1 MHIHATLQRG
11 DLPTGIMDESEVRS
25 FRGMGSRA
33 TLVSPLAKADGGFD
47 EVVAPTTFRDGY
59 HSCDRD
65 K

>member
-1 MHIHATLQRG
+1 
-11 DLPTGIMDESEVRS
+11 MDESEVRS